1 MAKFNRR
8 SLDEYTDSLAA
19 YVPGGPLFSA
29 KGVEGTTFRKLL
41 RGLAG
46 ELFRVNGLIKE
57 YAEQI
62 IPDNT
67 VKFVT
72 EWERAVGIPDDC
84 FKGDGSIN
92 DRRRNV
98 LVKLASLGVQT
109 IADFEAIAL
118 IFGIVTQVVPG
129 SASGIT
135 TFASKKIERFTIVI
149 NLTQPKSFPYTFPIT
164 FGDDTVTL
172 LECLFRKL
180 KPANCQVLF
189 ESI

>member
-8 SLDEYTDSLAA
+8 SLEEYTDSLAA
-19 YVPGGPLFSA
+19 YVPGGRLFAA
-29 KGVEGTTFRKLL
+29 KGIEGTTFRKLL

-62 IPDNT
+62 IPDKT

-72 EWERAVGIPDDC
+72 EWERSLGIPDDC
-84 FKGDGSIN
+84 FKGSGTIDE
-92 DRRRNV
+92 RRRDV

-118 IFGIVTQVVPG
+118 IFGVVVQVVPG
-129 SASGIT
+129 SASGII
-135 TFASKKIERFTIVI
+135 FASKKIERFTIVI
-149 NLTQPKSFPYTFPIT
+149 NITLPEAFPYTFPIT
-164 FGDDTVTL
+164 FGDDTTVL
-172 LECLFRKL
+172 LECLFKKL

-189 ESI
+189 QGI